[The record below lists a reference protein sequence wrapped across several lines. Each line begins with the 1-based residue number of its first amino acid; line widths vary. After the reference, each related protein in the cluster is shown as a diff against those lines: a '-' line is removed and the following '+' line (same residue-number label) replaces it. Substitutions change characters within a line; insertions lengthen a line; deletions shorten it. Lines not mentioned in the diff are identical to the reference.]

1 MSRTTNSNTVIGTLA
16 FDGWAATFGTAR
28 TGLGG
33 LHYCQR
39 TMDQHRAW
47 NTALLFLSYFYADD
61 VMGVAYFKKT
71 YAKRRKQQ
79 AN

>member
-28 TGLGG
+28 TGLGV

-39 TMDQHRAW
+39 TMDQHRA
-47 NTALLFLSYFYADD
+47 
-61 VMGVAYFKKT
+61 
-71 YAKRRKQQ
+71 
-79 AN
+79 